1 MKIAAIFV
9 TSLLA
14 IACRAAPVSALD
26 DNDPQLYKRQPLP
39 PSPPPPEAP
48 SLPESSLISK
58 SYDWWERL
66 KTKKSN
72 KPAGGGGS
80 SKAPQS
86 NARLHL
92 GQIPESGVRLNLVN
106 REKKLW
112 EPEPN
117 SEEGVI
123 NNNDDPDF
131 NPKPKPSSKTPGKV
145 MIPDFDQQAR
155 IIYTG
160 VKDTSPPEA
169 PPLPSK
175 NEGPTPFSWR
185 KTDDNDPSK
194 DLNRAIS
201 TSKISPRIGFKLPE
215 FNPGEVSLKHV
226 VQKPK
231 PDYPPEPLLF
241 QAQLRKT
248 LYRDSS
254 KGMDSANN
262 GHTSQEKNT
271 YTPFTSYQQK
281 SSYTKSPPAVP
292 SRPNVKLIQEARMRA
307 GF

>member
-58 SYDWWERL
+58 SYDC
-66 KTKKSN
+66 
-72 KPAGGGGS
+72 
-80 SKAPQS
+80 
-86 NARLHL
+86 
-92 GQIPESGVRLNLVN
+92 GVRLNLVN

-175 NEGPTPFSWR
+175 NE
-185 KTDDNDPSK
+185 
-194 DLNRAIS
+194 
-201 TSKISPRIGFKLPE
+201 
-215 FNPGEVSLKHV
+215 VSLKHV

-281 SSYTKSPPAVP
+281 SSYTKSPPIVP